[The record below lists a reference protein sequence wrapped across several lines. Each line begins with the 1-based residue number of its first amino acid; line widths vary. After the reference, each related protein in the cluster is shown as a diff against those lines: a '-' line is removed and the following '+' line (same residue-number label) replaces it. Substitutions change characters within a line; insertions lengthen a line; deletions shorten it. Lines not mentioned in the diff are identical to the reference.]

1 MYVNFW
7 LGVACSVHR
16 SLFIHNLLPS
26 HLTSTLRTWE
36 MFEGTAVF
44 PVPHPSEYGCI
55 WIGLRIHWYHL
66 VTLVIKQG
74 SISRIESI
82 YLKVMRWPQSGGY
95 DIPGTRI
102 APREISRPVIY
113 FIIQVNETLTWTF
126 DPEILADWLGMS
138 GLQTIWCQLVI
149 QVIN

>member
-1 MYVNFW
+1 MMNEMYVNFW

-36 MFEGTAVF
+36 MFELCSLC
-44 PVPHPSEYGCI
+44 PIPLSM
-55 WIGLRIHWYHL
+55 GLRIHWYHL

-74 SISRIESI
+74 SISRIESKGDEMTPEWRI
-82 YLKVMRWPQSGGY
+82 WY
-95 DIPGTRI
+95 TRI

>member
-36 MFEGTAVF
+36 MFEGSY
-44 PVPHPSEYGCI
+44 VPCAPSLWVWVYLDWFENPLIPFSDSCYQTRINMQDWVHLLKGEEMTPE
-55 WIGLRIHWYHL
+55 WRIGY
-66 VTLVIKQG
+66 
-74 SISRIESI
+74 
-82 YLKVMRWPQSGGY
+82 
-95 DIPGTRI
+95 TRI

-126 DPEILADWLGMS
+126 VPEILADWLGMS

>member
-1 MYVNFW
+1 MQDW
-7 LGVACSVHR
+7 VH
-16 SLFIHNLLPS
+16 LLKGE
-26 HLTSTLRTWE
+26 E
-36 MFEGTAVF
+36 MTPE
-44 PVPHPSEYGCI
+44 
-55 WIGLRIHWYHL
+55 WRIGY
-66 VTLVIKQG
+66 
-74 SISRIESI
+74 
-82 YLKVMRWPQSGGY
+82 
-95 DIPGTRI
+95 TRI

>member
-1 MYVNFW
+1 MYVKFW
-7 LGVACSVHR
+7 LRVACSVHR

-36 MFEGTAVF
+36 MFEGSY
-44 PVPHPSEYGCI
+44 VPCAPSLWVWVYLDWFENLLIPFSDSCYQTRINKQDWVHLLKGEEMTPE
-55 WIGLRIHWYHL
+55 WRIGY
-66 VTLVIKQG
+66 TG
-74 SISRIESI
+74 
-82 YLKVMRWPQSGGY
+82 
-95 DIPGTRI
+95 I

-113 FIIQVNETLTWTF
+113 FIIQVNETLTWTY

>member
-1 MYVNFW
+1 MNEMYVNFW

-36 MFEGTAVF
+36 MFEDTAVF
-44 PVPHPSEYGCI
+44 PVCHPSEYGCI
-55 WIGLRIHWYHL
+55 WIGLRIHWYMYHL
-66 VTLVIKQG
+66 VTLDWVHLFKG
-74 SISRIESI
+74 DEMTPEWRIW
-82 YLKVMRWPQSGGY
+82 Y
-95 DIPGTRI
+95 TRI

-113 FIIQVNETLTWTF
+113 FIIQVNETLTWMF